1 LNIRTAALLLAC
13 ASVAR
18 PAGHGPA
25 VERFEFQQPH
35 MGTTVRIVL
44 YGTDERAAR
53 ELAGRAFSRVAE
65 LDARLSDY
73 LDSSELMA
81 LCRAAGGPPVAVSTD
96 LFAVL
101 FAAHGFSVQ
110 TQGAFDVTVGPLS
123 RLWRRARARG
133 ELPEAAQLE
142 EAQRR
147 VGYRN
152 MDLSSELR
160 QVRLA
165 EPGMLLDL
173 GGIAKGY
180 AADRALDVL
189 VARGAPRALVAIG
202 GDIVAGDAP
211 PGTPGWE
218 IVIAP
223 LGTRRGVPVP
233 SVTLRQA
240 AISTSGD
247 AEQYLEWGGEHYS
260 HILQPATGSAVTGR
274 RAVTVI
280 ARSGMTADALA
291 TAVKVLGAARGLP
304 LVDDTPGAAGLV
316 VEDTPSGPQQSVS
329 KRWNR

>member
-1 LNIRTAALLLAC
+1 MRTAALLLAC
-13 ASVAR
+13 ASVTW
-18 PAGHGPA
+18 PAGHARA

-35 MGTTVRIVL
+35 MGTAVRIVL

-53 ELAGRAFSRVAE
+53 ELAGHAFSRIAE

-73 LDSSELMA
+73 RDSSELMA

-110 TQGAFDVTVGPLS
+110 TAGAFDVTIGPLS
-123 RLWRRARARG
+123 RIWRRARARG
-133 ELPEAAQLE
+133 ELPDAAQLAD
-142 EAQRR
+142 AQRR
-147 VGYRN
+147 VGYRE
-152 MDLSSELR
+152 MELSSEPR
-160 QVRLA
+160 HVRLA
-165 EPGMLLDL
+165 KPGMLLDL

-180 AADRALDVL
+180 AADQALDVL
-189 VARGAPRALVAIG
+189 IARGAPHALVAIG

-218 IVIAP
+218 IVIAS
-223 LGTRRGVPVP
+223 LGTGRGVSVP
-233 SVTLRQA
+233 SVRLRRA

-247 AEQYLEWGGEHYS
+247 AEQYLEWGGEHHS
-260 HILQPATGSAVTGR
+260 HIVQPATGSAVSGR

-280 ARSGMTADALA
+280 APRGMTADALA

-316 VEDTPSGPQQSVS
+316 VEDTPSGPQQSFS
-329 KRWNR
+329 TRWNR

>member
-1 LNIRTAALLLAC
+1 MRCAAALLLAC
-13 ASVAR
+13 ASVTW
-18 PAGHGPA
+18 PAGHAPA

-35 MGTTVRIVL
+35 MGTTVRIAL
-44 YGTDERAAR
+44 YGTDARAAR
-53 ELAGRAFSRVAE
+53 QLAAHAFSRIAE

-73 LDSSELMA
+73 RDSSEVMA
-81 LCRAAGGPPVAVSTD
+81 LCRTAGGPPVAVSTD

-101 FAAHGFSVQ
+101 LAAHGFSVQ
-110 TQGAFDVTVGPLS
+110 TDGAFDVTVGPLS

-133 ELPEAAQLE
+133 ELPEAAQLAQ
-142 EAQRR
+142 AQRH
-147 VGYRN
+147 VGYRK
-152 MDLSSELR
+152 MELSSELR

-180 AADRALDVL
+180 AADRAVELL
-189 VARGAPRALVAIG
+189 AARGAPHALVAIG
-202 GDIVAGDAP
+202 GDIVAGDEP

-223 LGTRRGVPVP
+223 LGTRRGVSVP
-233 SVTLRQA
+233 SVRLRQA

-247 AEQYLEWGGEHYS
+247 AEQYLEWGGEQYS
-260 HILQPATGSAVTGR
+260 HIVEPATGSAVTGR

-280 ARSGMTADALA
+280 AATGMTADALA
-291 TAVKVLGAARGLP
+291 TAVKVLGAAQGLP

-316 VEDTPSGPQQSVS
+316 VEDTPSGPQQSFS